1 MKLSNFKFA
10 FSVFLL
16 PISLTVFA
24 QEDSTKL
31 SDVEEVI
38 VVGSQIKGAKITGAL
53 PVSII
58 SREDIEAIGVDS
70 GDDLLENIAEQGLNY
85 FNEAEDASGGVNASR
100 GDVGAYNLR
109 NLGVGNTLTLLNGRR
124 LVNSPGYQTELIGG
138 DYVPTTSVNSNL
150 IPVTGIDRL
159 EILRDGASAI
169 YGADAVAGVI
179 NNVLQKDFEGLTVTA
194 KVSAY
199 DHFETED
206 NSATIKWGSFFNDG
220 ATNVSVFFNHYSRGN
235 IQAKEDPRWGAGDHR
250 PFVDANSPWKT
261 STSFRNLSSNSIYP
275 QMDMVSSKEHKG
287 ETWNHFWTDDD
298 GEFEV
303 FPLGSIACTNDGKGR
318 PQDGTIDP
326 KTGKEYSGTT
336 NNPGDTNPLFDTGY
350 GTCIAPDGNGA
361 LRSNFWGSTDVRGE
375 VIRNNVVMFI
385 NHDMGNGI
393 ESFTELG
400 VYSSD
405 SDRIAHASY
414 AFTSSKHRVGPDNYY
429 LNQLKVNIDGT
440 PTAIFAGKQLY
451 IDNYRYEERN
461 RLVNVQ
467 KETYRFLQGFRGSNG
482 NWDWET
488 AFVDSIAKSR
498 DVTRN
503 RMSNNLLKAALNDPT
518 PAAYN
523 PFSAGINSNIERT
536 LIDVY
541 RKGTSEL
548 TMFDFKMSNSE
559 FMSLPAGDVGL
570 LLGFEYR
577 EESIS
582 DDRDPRLDGT
592 ITYTDYEGD
601 TFPLVADVLNSSPT
615 SDVSGSRDVSSLFA
629 EMQIPL
635 SESIDM
641 QIALRSEDFSD
652 FGDATVGKIAAGWQA
667 ASWMSVRGSV
677 STAFRAPNIIQVN
690 EETVVRSGT
699 RYDRAAFRVNEVQS
713 VDNVIDS
720 DSRYTIQRMATGAS
734 GLEAEESDNTSFGV
748 VLTPMDNL
756 IVTIDTWSI
765 EKDKTIGLF
774 GRENQ
779 TVNDMLLR
787 FANGTSNCD
796 TFAGDPLVVREAADD
811 GEAAG
816 FAAAGVCPFGPI
828 KFVKND
834 YTNMA
839 LRTIEGTDVGIY
851 YDFETAYGDFDI
863 RYIGTFLDKFEQ
875 KASGKFAE
883 LQAAKDNGTIPAS
896 IPLKGFGDLL
906 GKDGIYDNKH
916 TLRVSWD
923 KGPYRAS
930 LAGLKKGSFVQ
941 TSLGTKNG
949 VPYVVPAMTTM
960 DLTLS
965 YNFTLSGQKARVR
978 FAVKN
983 LEDERA
989 PTADRYYGYYADAHQ
1004 DYGRNYYLDLR
1015 VSF

>member
-1 MKLSNFKFA
+1 MKFTYIKYA
-10 FSVFLL
+10 FGLILL
-16 PISLTVFA
+16 PLAMSGYA
-24 QEDSTKL
+24 QEDAAKL
-31 SDVEEVI
+31 SDVEEVV

-58 SREDIEAIGVDS
+58 SSKDIEAMGVDS
-70 GDDLLENIAEQGLNY
+70 GEDLLENIAEQGLNY

-109 NLGVGNTLTLLNGRR
+109 NMGVGNTLTLLNGRR

-138 DYVPTTSVNSNL
+138 DYVPTVSVNSNL
-150 IPVTGIDRL
+150 IPVTGIERL

-179 NNVLQKDFEGLTVTA
+179 NNVLQKDFEGLTITA
-194 KVSAY
+194 KISAY
-199 DHFETED
+199 DHFGTED
-206 NSATIKWGSFFNDG
+206 NKVTVKWGSFFNDG
-220 ATNVSVFFNHYSRGN
+220 ATNVSVFFDRYDRGKIN
-235 IQAKEDPRWGAGDHR
+235 AQEDPRWGAGEHR

-275 QMDMVSSKEHKG
+275 QMDMVSSSEHKG
-287 ETWNHFWTDDD
+287 ESYDHVWTDSN

-303 FPLGSIACTNDGKGR
+303 FPLGDAKCTNRG
-318 PQDGTIDP
+318 
-326 KTGKEYSGTT
+326 
-336 NNPGDTNPLFDTGY
+336 NPLFDTGF

-361 LRSNFWGSTDVRGE
+361 LRSNFWGSTDVRSQL
-375 VIRNNVVMFI
+375 IRNNAVMFI

-405 SDRIAHASY
+405 SDRTAHASY
-414 AFTSSKHRVGPDNYY
+414 AFSSSKHRVGADNYY
-429 LNQLKVNIDGT
+429 LNQLKVDVDGV
-440 PTAIFAGKQLY
+440 PTAIFAGKALY

-461 RLVNVQ
+461 RLVNVK
-467 KETYRFLQGFRGSNG
+467 KETYRFLQGFRGSSG
-482 NWDWET
+482 SWDWE
-488 AFVDSIAKSR
+488 AAYVDSIAKSR

-503 RMSNNLLKAALNDPT
+503 RISNNLLKAALNDPT

-523 PFSAGINSNIERT
+523 PFSAGVNSNIERT
-536 LIDVY
+536 LVDVY

-548 TMFDFKMSNSE
+548 TMFDFKMSNNE
-559 FMSLPAGDVGL
+559 FMTLPAGDVGL
-570 LLGFEYR
+570 LVGIEYR
-577 EESIS
+577 DESID

-592 ITYTDYEGD
+592 INYTDYEGD
-601 TFPLVADVLNSSPT
+601 TYPLVADVLNSSPT
-615 SDVSGSRDVSSLFA
+615 ADVSGSRDVSSLFA

-635 SESIDM
+635 TSTMDM
-641 QIALRSEDFSD
+641 QIALRNEDFSD
-652 FGDATVGKIAAGWQA
+652 YGDSTVGKVAVGWQA
-667 ASWMSVRGSV
+667 ASWMSLRGSV

-690 EETVVRSGT
+690 EQTVVRSGT
-699 RYDRAAFRVNEVQS
+699 RYDRAAFRVNELQS
-713 VDNVIDS
+713 VENVIDS
-720 DSRYTIQRMATGAS
+720 DSRYGIQRMATGAS
-734 GLEAEESDNTSFGV
+734 GLVAEESDNTSFGV
-748 VLTPMDNL
+748 VFTPMDNL
-756 IVTIDTWSI
+756 IVTIDTWTI

-787 FANGTSNCD
+787 FANGTNNCD
-796 TFAGDPLVVREAADD
+796 TFAGDPLVVREAADSD
-811 GEAAG
+811 EAAG
-816 FAAAGVCPFGPI
+816 FAAAGVCPFGNI
-828 KFVKND
+828 KYIKNE

-851 YDFETAYGDFDI
+851 YDLETAYGDFDV
-863 RYIGTFLDKFEQ
+863 RYIGTFLDVYKQ
-875 KASGKFAE
+875 QASGEFAA
-883 LQAAKDNGTIPAS
+883 LQAAKDSGLIPES
-896 IPLKGFGDLL
+896 IPLKGFGNLL
-906 GKDGIYDNKH
+906 GLDGVYDNKH

-923 KGPYRAS
+923 KGPYGAS
-930 LAGLKKGSFVQ
+930 LVALKKGSFEQ
-941 TSLGTKNG
+941 TSLGKKNG
-949 VPYVVPAMTTM
+949 VAYVVPTMTTM
-960 DLTLS
+960 DLTMS
-965 YNFTLSGQKARVR
+965 YNFELSGQKARVR

>member
-1 MKLSNFKFA
+1 MNARVKSFLGEKMKSTYIKYA
-10 FSVFLL
+10 FGLLLL
-16 PISLTVFA
+16 PLSITVFA
-24 QEDSTKL
+24 QEDASKM
-31 SDVEEVI
+31 SDVEEVV

-58 SREDIEAIGVDS
+58 SSRDIEAMGVDS

-109 NLGVGNTLTLLNGRR
+109 NMGVGNTLTLLNGRR

-179 NNVLQKDFEGLTVTA
+179 NNVLQKDFEGLTVSA

-199 DHFETED
+199 DHFGTED

-220 ATNVSVFFNHYSRGN
+220 ATNISVFFNHYNRGN

-250 PFVDANSPWKT
+250 PFVDSNSPWKT

-275 QMDMVSSKEHKG
+275 QMDMVSSSEHRG
-287 ETWNHFWTDDD
+287 ESYDHVWTDSN

-303 FPLGSIACTNDGKGR
+303 FPLGDAKCTNRG
-318 PQDGTIDP
+318 
-326 KTGKEYSGTT
+326 
-336 NNPGDTNPLFDTGY
+336 NPLFDTGY

-414 AFTSSKHRVGPDNYY
+414 AFTSSKHRVGKDNYY
-429 LNQLKVNIDGT
+429 LNQLKVDVDGV

-467 KETYRFLQGFRGSNG
+467 KETYRFLQGFRGSSG
-482 NWDWET
+482 AWDWET

-503 RMSNNLLKAALNDPT
+503 RMSNTLLKAALNDPT

-523 PFSAGINSNIERT
+523 PFSAGVNSNIERT

-548 TMFDFKMSNSE
+548 TMFDFKMSNNE
-559 FMSLPAGDVGL
+559 IMSLPAGDVGI

-577 EESIS
+577 EESID

-615 SDVSGSRDVSSLFA
+615 SDVSGSRDVSSIFA
-629 EMQIPL
+629 ELQIPL
-635 SESIDM
+635 ADSIDM
-641 QIALRSEDFSD
+641 QIAIRNEDFSD
-652 FGDATVGKIAAGWQA
+652 FGDATVGKIAVGWQA
-667 ASWMSVRGSV
+667 ASWMSLRGSV
-677 STAFRAPNIIQVN
+677 STAFRAPNVIQMN

-756 IVTIDTWSI
+756 IVTIDAWTI

-779 TVNDMLLR
+779 TTNDMLLR
-787 FANGTSNCD
+787 FANGTANCE

-828 KFVKND
+828 KFVKNN

-851 YDFETAYGDFDI
+851 YDFETAYGDFDV
-863 RYIGTFLDKFEQ
+863 RYIGTFLDTFEQ
-875 KASGKFAE
+875 KASGEFAA

-916 TLRVSWD
+916 TLRMSWD
-923 KGPYRAS
+923 KGPYGAS
-930 LAGLKKGSFVQ
+930 LVGLKKGSFVQ
-941 TSLGTKNG
+941 TSLGLKDG
-949 VPYVVPAMTTM
+949 VPYTVPAMTTM

-965 YNFTLSGQKARVR
+965 YDFTLSGQKARVR